1 MDTVSKTGCRAM
13 QGPAG
18 RLTVLGGCIMFIS
31 TARPPG
37 PNGMRFYCCY
47 YCSVPLS
54 FNKTTSKVRS
64 RQASFFFTTPGVIP
78 VFQNQALSSGKPA
91 SHNPPH
97 LSPLEQLWDPGTF
110 YKILN
115 ETNKK
120 TLVFLAPWGGPPPP
134 GWGQKLVSTL

>member
-64 RQASFFFTTPGVIP
+64 RQASFFFYHTGGHSSLPKPGTQ
-78 VFQNQALSSGKPA
+78 FWKA
-91 SHNPPH
+91 SQPQPPH